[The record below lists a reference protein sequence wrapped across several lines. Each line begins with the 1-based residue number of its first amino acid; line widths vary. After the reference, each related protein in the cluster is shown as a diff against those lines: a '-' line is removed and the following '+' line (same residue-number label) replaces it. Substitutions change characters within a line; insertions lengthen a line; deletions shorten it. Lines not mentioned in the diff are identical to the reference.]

1 MKNKVEEKLEK
12 FDLDNS
18 RVLKML
24 LISNALNVDEQKIP
38 NRALSRKI

>member
-24 LISNALNVDEQKIP
+24 LISNALNVDEQKI
-38 NRALSRKI
+38 AS